1 MTIKSDTQHQ
11 HFLLVVIDRL
21 IDLFKYKQSEKF
33 SEPISDEL
41 DEYDYSYDISS
52 FGEGY

>member
-11 HFLLVVIDRL
+11 NFLLVVIDWL
-21 IDLFKYKQSEKF
+21 INLFKHKPSEKF
-33 SEPISDEL
+33 SEPIYDEL
-41 DEYDYSYDISS
+41 DEYDYSYDLST